1 MTPWEN
7 HVTPRF
13 TILQSSTP
21 DINNQMD
28 FSIWIF
34 CGSKNG
40 QTKQE
45 FHLSVPTFEQH
56 TTCVDCKE
64 ISCNQH
70 LLDDTP
76 AWCQLPSL
84 AYPGNPVYGAIV
96 KPTKA
101 VPQSVTP
108 IWAPQDHHGFTDT
121 GMGWSRSS
129 ATITSCCC
137 CNWKRSYKPLV
148 MVTVKAWPTN
158 SRAVWRVFKWQYIR
172 FVWLRYLWILYR
184 FRAIWKPTMLWAM
197 SLPYRYSLKGKIPG
211 QTSSVQI
218 YSLPSIQSNRASSHC
233 KI

>member
-1 MTPWEN
+1 MVAR
-7 HVTPRF
+7 H
-13 TILQSSTP
+13 
-21 DINNQMD
+21 
-28 FSIWIF
+28 
-34 CGSKNG
+34 
-40 QTKQE
+40 TKIIIAN
-45 FHLSVPTFEQH
+45 
-56 TTCVDCKE
+56 K
-64 ISCNQH
+64 
-70 LLDDTP
+70 LDDTP

-84 AYPGNPVYGAIV
+84 AYPGNPVYVAIV

-129 ATITSCCC
+129 AAITSCCC
-137 CNWKRSYKPLV
+137 FDWKKEAISP
-148 MVTVKAWPTN
+148 
-158 SRAVWRVFKWQYIR
+158 WRVFKWQYIR
-172 FVWLRYLWILYR
+172 FVWLGYLWISYR

-218 YSLPSIQSNRASSHC
+218 YSLPSIQSNKTSSRG

>member
-13 TILQSSTP
+13 TILILQSSTP

-129 ATITSCCC
+129 AAITPCCC
-137 CNWKRSYKPLV
+137 CNWKKEAISPWWWWLLRPDQQIRELFGVFSNGNISVLCDWDIYGFCIGSGPFGSRQCCERWV
-148 MVTVKAWPTN
+148 FHTDTV
-158 SRAVWRVFKWQYIR
+158 
-172 FVWLRYLWILYR
+172 
-184 FRAIWKPTMLWAM
+184 
-197 SLPYRYSLKGKIPG
+197 
-211 QTSSVQI
+211 
-218 YSLPSIQSNRASSHC
+218 
-233 KI
+233 